1 MVRIPNALK
10 IFLFALGGLVGIVLL
25 AALAVML
32 LVNSDAYKPRAEA
45 AASDALGMNV
55 TVEGRLRIGYIP
67 GLHVTLENVRIRN
80 RETEIALVKEA
91 ELAIEPLSL
100 LQQELRYRSVVLN
113 GVRISI
119 ERGRDGTYNYE
130 KLPEVKETFPALD
143 LREMTFADLIV
154 AYADKASG
162 SSFESSGC
170 SGELT
175 DMRHPG
181 GAAFLSRV
189 SLAGQFAC
197 SEVRGK
203 NATVSDLKFS
213 VEATEG
219 VFNFKPVTMGVFS
232 GQGSGSMRMDRSI
245 AVPIVHVSYSLSK
258 FRVEDFFKALAPGRS
273 VHGLMDFSTTLSLR
287 GRTRVE
293 LRQSANG
300 EMSLS
305 GVNLTL
311 AGADLDKE
319 LLKYESSLNFSLV
332 DVSAFLFAGP
342 IGLAVTK
349 GYEFASLGQQ
359 SGGSTQIRTVV
370 SNWKVEKGVAYAK
383 DVAMA
388 TRENRLALQG
398 GLYFV
403 NDEYDDVIVALI
415 DSNGCAKVRQKIRGS
430 FSKPVVE
437 KLGVLASLAGPVL
450 KLLSKARALLPGT
463 RERCEVFYSGSVA
476 PPK

>member
-1 MVRIPNALK
+1 MVRFPKALK
-10 IFLFALGGLVGIVLL
+10 IFLFALGGLVGVLLL
-25 AALAVML
+25 AALAVMFL
-32 LVNSDAYKPRAEA
+32 ADSDAYKPRVEA

-55 TVEGRLRIGYIP
+55 TVEGRLRIDFIP
-67 GLHVTLENVRIRN
+67 GLHIRLENVRIRN
-80 RETEIALVKEA
+80 RGTEIAFVKGTV
-91 ELAIEPLSL
+91 LAIELLSL
-100 LQQELRYRSVVLN
+100 FEQNHHYGSVALN
-113 GVRISI
+113 GARISI
-119 ERGRDGTYNYE
+119 KRGRDGSYNYE
-130 KLPEVKETFPALD
+130 KRPEANETFPALD
-143 LREMTFADLIV
+143 LREVTFADLIV
-154 AYADKASG
+154 GYADKASG
-162 SSFESSGC
+162 SGFESSGC

-175 DMRHPG
+175 SMRHPG

-197 SEVRGK
+197 NEVRGK
-203 NATVSDLKFS
+203 NTTVSDLKFS

-219 VFNFKPVTMGVFS
+219 VFNFKPVTMRLFG
-232 GQGSGSMRMDRSI
+232 GQGSGSMRMDRSV
-245 AVPIVHVSYSLSK
+245 AVPIVHLSYSLSE
-258 FRVEDFFKALAPGRS
+258 FRIEDFFKALAPGRS
-273 VHGLMDFSTTLSLR
+273 VHGLMDFSTALSMR

-319 LLKYESSLNFSLV
+319 LLNYESSLNFSLV

-370 SNWKVEKGVAYAK
+370 SKWKVEKGVAYAK

-398 GLYFV
+398 GLDFV

-450 KLLSKARALLPGT
+450 KLLNKARALLPGT

>member
-1 MVRIPNALK
+1 MVRIPKALK
-10 IFLFALGGLVGIVLL
+10 VFLFALGGLVGVLLL

-32 LVNSDAYKPRAEA
+32 LVDSDAYKSRAQG

-55 TVEGRLRIGYIP
+55 SVEGRLRIGVVP

-80 RETEIALVKEA
+80 RGTEIAFVKEA
-91 ELAIEPLSL
+91 VLAIELRSL
-100 LQQELRYRSVVLN
+100 FERNLLYGSVAMN
-113 GVRISI
+113 GARISI
-119 ERGRDGTYNYE
+119 ERDRDGRYNYE
-130 KLPEVKETFPALD
+130 KLPEANETFHALD
-143 LREMTFADLIV
+143 LRAVTFADLIV
-154 AYADKASG
+154 AYADKASA
-162 SSFESSGC
+162 SSFESGGC

-175 DMRHPG
+175 NMRHPG
-181 GAAFLSRV
+181 GAVFLSRV
-189 SLAGQFAC
+189 SLSGQFAC
-197 SEVRGK
+197 SEVRGE

-219 VFNFKPVTMGVFS
+219 VFNFKPVTMRVFG
-232 GQGSGSMRMDRSI
+232 GQGSGSMRMDRSV
-245 AVPIVHVSYSLSK
+245 ALPLVHVSYSLSK

-273 VHGLMDFSTTLSLR
+273 VHGLMDFSTTLSMR
-287 GRTRVE
+287 GRTRAE

-305 GVNLTL
+305 GTNLTL

-319 LLKYESSLNFSLV
+319 LLNYESSLNFNLF
-332 DVSAFLFAGP
+332 DMSAFLFAGP
-342 IGLAVTK
+342 IGLAATK
-349 GYEFASLGQQ
+349 GFELAKLGQQ

-398 GLYFV
+398 GLNFV
-403 NDEYDDVIVALI
+403 DDEYDDVIVALI
-415 DSNGCAKVRQKIRGS
+415 DSNGCAKVRQKIRGP

-437 KLGVLASLAGPVL
+437 RPDVLASVAGPVL
-450 KLLSKARALLPGT
+450 KLLNKARALLLGA
-463 RERCEVFYSGSVA
+463 RERCDVFYRGSVA
-476 PPK
+476 PPN

>member
-1 MVRIPNALK
+1 MVGIPKALK
-10 IFLFALGGLVGIVLL
+10 IFLFALGGLVGILLL

-32 LVNSDAYKPRAEA
+32 LVDSDAYKSRAEA
-45 AASDALGMNV
+45 AASDASGMNV
-55 TVEGRLRIGYIP
+55 TVEGRLRIGVVP
-67 GLHVTLENVRIRN
+67 RLHVTLENVRIRN
-80 RETEIALVKEA
+80 RGTEIAFVKEA
-91 ELAIEPLSL
+91 DLAIELLSL
-100 LQQELRYRSVVLN
+100 LQQELRYGSVVLN

-119 ERGRDGTYNYE
+119 ERDRDGTYNYE

-143 LREMTFADLIV
+143 LGEMTFADLIV

-162 SSFESSGC
+162 SSVESSGC
-170 SGELT
+170 SGELNN
-175 DMRHPG
+175 MRHPG

-189 SLAGQFAC
+189 SLSGEFAC

-203 NATVSDLKFS
+203 NTTVSDLKFS

-219 VFNFKPVTMGVFS
+219 VFNFKPVTMRVFG
-232 GQGSGSMRMDRSI
+232 GQGSGSMRMDRSV

-273 VHGLMDFSTTLSLR
+273 VHGLMDFSTTLSMR

-342 IGLAVTK
+342 IGLAATK

-370 SNWKVEKGVAYAK
+370 SKWKVEKGVAYAK

-398 GLYFV
+398 GLDFV

-476 PPK
+476 SPK

>member
-1 MVRIPNALK
+1 VIRIPKALK
-10 IFLFALGGLVGIVLL
+10 IFLFALGGLAAVVLL
-25 AALAVML
+25 AALAAML
-32 LVNSDAYKPRAEA
+32 LVDSDAYKSRAEA

-55 TVEGRLRIGYIP
+55 TVEGRLRVGIVP

-80 RETEIALVKEA
+80 RGTEIAFVKEA
-91 ELAIEPLSL
+91 ELAIELLSL
-100 LQQELRYRSVVLN
+100 LQQELRYGSVVLN
-113 GVRISI
+113 GARISI
-119 ERGRDGTYNYE
+119 ERGRDGRYNYE
-130 KLPEVKETFPALD
+130 KPPEAKETFPPLD
-143 LREMTFADLIV
+143 VREVTFADLIV

-162 SSFESSGC
+162 GGIESSGC
-170 SGELT
+170 GGELT
-175 DMRHPG
+175 NMRHPG

-189 SLAGQFAC
+189 SLAGEFAC
-197 SEVRGK
+197 SEVRGQ
-203 NATVSDLKFS
+203 NTTVSDLKFS

-219 VFNFKPVTMGVFS
+219 VFNFKPVTMRVFG
-232 GQGSGSMRMDRSI
+232 GQGSGSMRVDRSA
-245 AVPIVHVSYSLSK
+245 AVPLVHVSYSLSK
-258 FRVEDFFKALAPGRS
+258 FRVEELFKALAPGRS
-273 VHGLMDFSTTLSLR
+273 VHGLMDFSTTLSMR

-305 GVNLTL
+305 GMNLTL

-319 LLKYESSLNFSLV
+319 LLKYESSQSFNLV
-332 DVSAFLFAGP
+332 DISAFLFAGP
-342 IGLAVTK
+342 IGLAATK
-349 GYEFASLGQQ
+349 GYAFARLGQQ

-370 SNWKVEKGVAYAK
+370 SKWKVEKGVAYAR

-398 GLYFV
+398 GLDFV
-403 NDEYDDVIVALI
+403 DDEYDDVIVALI
-415 DSNGCAKVRQKIRGS
+415 DSNGCAKVRQKIRGP

-463 RERCEVFYSGSVA
+463 REKCEVFYSGSVA

>member
-1 MVRIPNALK
+1 MPHNPKALK
-10 IFLFALGGLVGIVLL
+10 IFLAALGGLVGILLL

-32 LVNSDAYKPRAEA
+32 LVDSEAYKQRAEA
-45 AASDALGMNV
+45 AASDAFGMNV
-55 TVEGRLRIGYIP
+55 SVEGRLRIGVVS

-80 RETEIALVKEA
+80 RGTEIAFVKEA
-91 ELAIEPLSL
+91 DLAIELLSL
-100 LQQELRYRSVVLN
+100 LQQELRYGSVVLN
-113 GVRISI
+113 GVHISI
-119 ERGRDGTYNYE
+119 ERGRDATYNYE
-130 KLPEVKETFPALD
+130 KLPEARETFPALD
-143 LREMTFADLIV
+143 VREVTFAGLIV

-162 SSFESSGC
+162 SSVESSGC

-175 DMRHPG
+175 NMRHPG

-189 SLAGQFAC
+189 SLSGNFAC
-197 SEVRGK
+197 SEVHGE
-203 NATVSDLKFS
+203 NTTVSDLKSS

-219 VFNFKPVTMGVFS
+219 VFNFKPVTMRVFG
-232 GQGSGSMRMDRSI
+232 GQGSGSMRMDRSV

-273 VHGLMDFSTTLSLR
+273 VHGLMDFSTTLSMR

-305 GVNLTL
+305 GMNLTL

-319 LLKYESSLNFSLV
+319 LLNYESSLSFNLV
-332 DVSAFLFAGP
+332 DMSAFLFAGP
-342 IGLAVTK
+342 IGLAATK
-349 GYEFASLGQQ
+349 GFEFARLGQQ
-359 SGGSTQIRTVV
+359 TGGSTQIRTVV
-370 SNWKVEKGVAYAK
+370 SKWKVEKGVAHAK

-398 GLYFV
+398 GLDFV

-415 DSNGCAKVRQKIRGS
+415 DSNGCAKVRQKVRGP
-430 FSKPVVE
+430 FSNPVVE
-437 KLGVLASLAGPVL
+437 RPGVLASLAGPVR

-463 RERCEVFYSGSVA
+463 RERCVVFYSGSVA
-476 PPK
+476 APK